1 MSSDASSENDF
12 EGFDEADIAE
22 AENNLAPDVNESDID
37 VSDVEL
43 SSDGESD
50 HADGSDGESDADSDD
65 SGVRAEWSANTH
77 NIDVNQ
83 FTEGTGPTHPL
94 PVDADELDFL
104 FYFWNDGMFELIA
117 AETNRYAQQKI
128 EASGRPDALWY
139 PTKHHAPNPFL
150 EADAVSPSAR

>member
-1 MSSDASSENDF
+1 MFLMLSCQVMVNQIMQMGVTEN
-12 EGFDEADIAE
+12 
-22 AENNLAPDVNESDID
+22 LMLTVMTP
-37 VSDVEL
+37 
-43 SSDGESD
+43 
-50 HADGSDGESDADSDD
+50 GSVQ
-65 SGVRAEWSANTH
+65 SGLQIP
-77 NIDVNQ
+77 IDVNQ